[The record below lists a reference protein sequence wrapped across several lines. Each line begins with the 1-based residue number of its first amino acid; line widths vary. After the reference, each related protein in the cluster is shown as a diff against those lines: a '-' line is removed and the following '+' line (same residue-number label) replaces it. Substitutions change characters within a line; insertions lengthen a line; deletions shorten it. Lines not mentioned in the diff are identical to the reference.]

1 MQTGF
6 DADVIV
12 VGGGISGLCCAWG
25 LQQRG
30 VDVLLLEA
38 GDKAG
43 GCIST
48 TRRNGYLLEAGPNSA
63 LDT

>member
-30 VDVLLLEA
+30 VDGESTEESIFVEVIIKQKPKGGKKDEA
-38 GDKAG
+38 
-43 GCIST
+43 T
-48 TRRNGYLLEAGPNSA
+48 T
-63 LDT
+63 